1 MHFGLAA
8 LIRDIPGLYSVLF
21 LNHSVLIVSLF
32 EILTRYIV
40 NLSIWYSH
48 LLFKSR
54 FLMNWNYHIPTSNLG
69 RMGASLKFLHLL
81 SSAINTFYPRWFSY
95 VNIFCWSTLRVIL
108 IGKFKKKNKFCKI
121 LLLINKIMLVDKI
134 QI

>member
-8 LIRDIPGLYSVLF
+8 FIRDIPGLYSVLF

-40 NLSIWYSH
+40 NLSFWYCH
-48 LLFKSR
+48 LFFKSH
-54 FLMNWNYHIPTSNLG
+54 FLMNWNYHVPTSNSRENG
-69 RMGASLKFLHLL
+69 SLTEFLHLI
-81 SSAINTFYPRWFSY
+81 SSVINTFYPRWFSF
-95 VNIFCWSTLRVIL
+95 VNSLTFCWLTYRIIF
-108 IGKFKKKNKFCKI
+108 IGKLKKQSFKI
-121 LLLINKIMLVDKI
+121 LLQINKIMLVDKI